1 MLNSNYLFINEID
14 STGKDVKSKQA
25 MLRSLISDTNFLVEM
40 KGIDLIPI
48 SNCSYTIWG
57 ATNESVPLYAPP
69 DDRRTMFIDIATTRF
84 EVLERNPNYYSELA
98 QFINDPLSMANVYHY
113 YKNVHVIS
121 KDFSINEAPR
131 TRAKAELIEA
141 SKPQYMKTLDTYLE
155 LPRDKQPIASFQ
167 RDIVNVKQLAKDLSY
182 CDREDIKKEFYTE
195 NKILRWIRFNPTNF
209 RVLKGEPYTLPET
222 KLRGRCWV
230 IRNHKFWAKHKN
242 EIDMINAHFNKK
254 VETIDMFK
262 GKEDEDELK
271 VPF

>member
-1 MLNSNYLFINEID
+1 
-14 STGKDVKSKQA
+14 
-25 MLRSLISDTNFLVEM
+25 
-40 KGIDLIPI
+40 
-48 SNCSYTIWG
+48 
-57 ATNESVPLYAPP
+57 
-69 DDRRTMFIDIATTRF
+69 MFIDIATTRF

-113 YKNVHVIS
+113 YKTYTS
-121 KDFSINEAPR
+121 YQRLSINEAPR

-155 LPRDKQPIASFQ
+155 LQGINNIASFQ
-167 RDIVNVKQLAKDLSY
+167 RDIVNVKQLAKDLIY

-254 VETIDMFK
+254 VDTIDMFK

>member
-1 MLNSNYLFINEID
+1 MNIHEYQAKEILSRFGVSIPKGGVAYSPENAKD
-14 STGKDVKSKQA
+14 RATELGGDLWVVKAQIHSGARGKAGGIIVCKSEQEV
-25 MLRSLISDTNFLVEM
+25 SD
-40 KGIDLIPI
+40 
-48 SNCSYTIWG
+48 
-57 ATNESVPLYAPP
+57 A
-69 DDRRTMFIDIATTRF
+69 
-84 EVLERNPNYYSELA
+84 
-98 QFINDPLSMANVYHY
+98 AN
-113 YKNVHVIS
+113 K
-121 KDFSINEAPR
+121 
-131 TRAKAELIEA
+131 LLG
-141 SKPQYMKTLDTYLE
+141 KTLVTHQTGPE
-155 LPRDKQPIASFQ
+155 GKTVQ
-167 RDIVNVKQLAKDLSY
+167 RIYV
-182 CDREDIKKEFYTE
+182 EEGTDIKKEFYTE